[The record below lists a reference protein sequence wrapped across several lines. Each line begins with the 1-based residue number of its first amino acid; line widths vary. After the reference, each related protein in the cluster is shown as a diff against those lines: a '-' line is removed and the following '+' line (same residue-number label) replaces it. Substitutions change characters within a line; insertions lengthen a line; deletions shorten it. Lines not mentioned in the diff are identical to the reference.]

1 MTRTRLGCPKKAE
14 ALDAPRVLD
23 ALETPDALEKPGA
36 LLTPD
41 VLGAPEG
48 QRTLEAPDD
57 PGTLK
62 RDPAREADVPDAL
75 STLVLPF
82 ALGMPELSAT
92 LDMLELP
99 DTLDT
104 LGTPGEPNALL
115 DDVSMAL
122 LVVGCFVMVMGTATT
137 AVKRAMRA
145 IKRMVC
151 YRMLIDRPM
160 LDATFVSALEPSLP
174 GEVIKVVDGSLKRW
188 D

>member
-1 MTRTRLGCPKKAE
+1 PKKAE

-48 QRTLEAPDD
+48 QRTLEAPVD

-75 STLVLPF
+75 STLVLPA
-82 ALGMPELSAT
+82 ALGMLELSAT
-92 LDMLELP
+92 LDVLELP

-104 LGTPGEPNALL
+104 LGTPGEPDALL

-122 LVVGCFVMVMGTATT
+122 LVAGCFVMVMGTATT

-151 YRMLIDRPM
+151 YRMLIDRVCEVIGRALRRTGM
-160 LDATFVSALEPSLP
+160 LVSADARVCLYIYHTQPQGTCFEA
-174 GEVIKVVDGSLKRW
+174 R
-188 D
+188 